1 MKLPTQKIDSP
12 KKGKQVKDSPI
23 DSEIDEEVLSSE
35 ENEEEEEDQIITSTT
50 PIKTVEPPVAQFMKK
65 PTQREDIEVVRKFL
79 PVPKDEDKS
88 PQKSEGS
95 SAKHDTS
102 MLRTDSDELGEESE
116 EVDGKQFVVNKEE
129 S

>member
-1 MKLPTQKIDSP
+1 M
-12 KKGKQVKDSPI
+12 
-23 DSEIDEEVLSSE
+23 
-35 ENEEEEEDQIITSTT
+35 
-50 PIKTVEPPVAQFMKK
+50 EPPVAQFMKK
-65 PTQREDIEVVRKFL
+65 PTQREDIEVARKFL

-88 PQKSEGS
+88 PKKSEGS